1 MKDEFKATKDFVKFL
16 HQVYGLFLDGSRAF
30 PLLREQIIEAQ
41 ERIKKTDNI
50 PIADLDRRVC
60 FIGSGNPNNKKE
72 ALLYHI
78 ASQGEVKERNIN
90 DGRNLCFLGNMCLVW
105 IYQLWED
112 KFRQQVAM
120 EIGYNNKNQ
129 LELDI
134 MGEIKKYR
142 ESIIHHKGQA
152 KKEAVNNKILNWFK
166 RDEIIN
172 IDKAKMKVIITAT
185 MNELKSLM
193 KVEIIEKEKILI
205 KDVILNPY
213 GFRSVFDIN

>member
-1 MKDEFKATKDFVKFL
+1 
-16 HQVYGLFLDGSRAF
+16 
-30 PLLREQIIEAQ
+30 
-41 ERIKKTDNI
+41 
-50 PIADLDRRVC
+50 
-60 FIGSGNPNNKKE
+60 
-72 ALLYHI
+72 
-78 ASQGEVKERNIN
+78 
-90 DGRNLCFLGNMCLVW
+90 MCLVW